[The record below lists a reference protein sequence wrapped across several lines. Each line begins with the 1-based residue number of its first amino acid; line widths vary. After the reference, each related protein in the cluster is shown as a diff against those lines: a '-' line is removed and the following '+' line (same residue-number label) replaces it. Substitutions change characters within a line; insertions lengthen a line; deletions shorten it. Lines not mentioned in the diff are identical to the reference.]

1 MIKQTEG
8 VIKKGQFGNT
18 GKLGTQDAGRR
29 TKTNKSQKRKMRQI
43 KLK

>member
-8 VIKKGQFGNT
+8 VIKKGQSGNT

-29 TKTNKSQKRKMRQI
+29 QTNHKSAKWDK
-43 KLK
+43 